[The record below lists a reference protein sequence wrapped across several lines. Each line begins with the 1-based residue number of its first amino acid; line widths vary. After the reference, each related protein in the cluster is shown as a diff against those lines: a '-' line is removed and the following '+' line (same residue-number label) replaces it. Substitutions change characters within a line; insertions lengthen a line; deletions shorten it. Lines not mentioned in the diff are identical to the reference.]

1 MKILITGGTGFI
13 GKHFIK
19 RSKTKHDLCALVRP
33 STNLDF
39 LKKEKIKF
47 YIFED
52 NIDKLTSFMEKEKFD
67 GILHLASLFLLEH
80 KTENIKNLISSN
92 IYFGSIIIE
101 TAIKSGV
108 KWFINIGTFSQH
120 YKNSVYCP
128 LNLYAATKQAFQDII
143 KYYTE
148 TSKLNI
154 VTIKLNDTFGENDTR
169 IKLLNI
175 WNKISKS
182 GEVFDMS
189 PGKQIIDIIYIRNVV
204 DGFLQMIKLLSK
216 DKNNKFNGKSFIIK
230 SGEEVSLKNLAK
242 LFEKTTGRKLNIRWG
257 TKKYRI
263 RENMKPWNGGK
274 NVPEWTPRVSLR
286 EGLEKTFK

>member
-1 MKILITGGTGFI
+1 ME
-13 GKHFIK
+13 HFHK
-19 RSKTKHDLCALVRP
+19 PPVVNQDH
-33 STNLDF
+33 
-39 LKKEKIKF
+39 
-47 YIFED
+47 
-52 NIDKLTSFMEKEKFD
+52 KL
-67 GILHLASLFLLEH
+67 
-80 KTENIKNLISSN
+80 
-92 IYFGSIIIE
+92 
-101 TAIKSGV
+101 
-108 KWFINIGTFSQH
+108 
-120 YKNSVYCP
+120 
-128 LNLYAATKQAFQDII
+128 KQAFQDII